1 LVIEVGNNNKLL
13 LSVSIPIKIAFILF
27 ASTIIHHQQEEALA
41 QTNDDDNNN
50 FKAYDNPTYGI
61 SMQYPSDW
69 IKIEPSQI
77 SHESSFNII
86 VGFYSK
92 KVVQTHFLLPLA

>member
-1 LVIEVGNNNKLL
+1 MVIEVGTNNKLL
-13 LSVSIPIKIAFILF
+13 LSVSIPIKIVFILF
-27 ASTIIHHQQEEALA
+27 ASTTIHHQQEEALA
-41 QTNDDDNNN
+41 QTNNDDNNN

-86 VGFYSK
+86 VGFY
-92 KVVQTHFLLPLA
+92 